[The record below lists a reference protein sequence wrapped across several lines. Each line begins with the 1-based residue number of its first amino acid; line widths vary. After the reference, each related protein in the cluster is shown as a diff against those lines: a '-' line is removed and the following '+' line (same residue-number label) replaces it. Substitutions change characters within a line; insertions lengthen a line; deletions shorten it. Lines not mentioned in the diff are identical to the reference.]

1 MQKTVVGIIDIG
13 SSSIKMNIY
22 ELFEDHYV
30 ILESL
35 RQHVRLGN
43 DSFYEG
49 KISRKTINEC
59 IAILNRYKKLC
70 KDYNTK
76 YIKTVATTA
85 VREAENSDIF
95 IDSIYRHTDLEIELL
110 GVQNESEYIFSAI
123 MNILNKKKITHE
135 NENWAIVEISA
146 GNIEITLLEGNCILY
161 SRSLPV
167 GFLKIMQIYRKMFE
181 YSEENFFN
189 FYTVMI
195 TNELKNFKRSM
206 PIIKINK
213 LYVVGTEFSLL
224 PLIINASESDLPA
237 ITKLNFNKFYS
248 KIKDYTEEQ
257 LFHKIKISHDL
268 TESFIPALHLFTI
281 IFDFFKCNNFIIPK
295 ISLTDGIVNYIYY
308 VQEEKDYYVK
318 LEKQLKINAINIGRS
333 LKFDEKHAVKVMD
346 IAVKLFNETREIH
359 RLGELEKCYLIVASL
374 LHDIG
379 SSISYR
385 SHHKHTLYIIKAL
398 NFFSLNSNQINI
410 IANIAR
416 YHRKSSPKNSHPDYT
431 ALSLHDKM
439 IVLKLSSILRIADS
453 LDNTHLQL
461 INEINIETAGNYLL
475 IISSVKDNYLSE
487 FFSFEYKKQLFE
499 EIFGLHLEIKK
510 VIK

>member
-1 MQKTVVGIIDIG
+1 
-13 SSSIKMNIY
+13 MNIY
-22 ELFEDHYV
+22 ELFDDHYV
-30 ILESL
+30 VLESL

-59 IAILNRYKKLC
+59 ITILNRYKKLC

-85 VREAENSDIF
+85 VREAVNLDIF

-110 GVQNESEYIFSAI
+110 GVQNESEYIYSAI
-123 MNILNKKKITHE
+123 MNILNKKNINYD
-135 NENWAIVEISA
+135 NENWAIVEIGA

-161 SRSLPV
+161 SRSLPL
-167 GFLKIMQIYRKMFE
+167 GILKITQIYRKLFE
-181 YSEENFFN
+181 YSEENFLN
-189 FYTVMI
+189 FYTVLI
-195 TNELKNFKRSM
+195 TNELKNFKRNM
-206 PIIKINK
+206 PLVKINK

-224 PLIINASESDLPA
+224 PSIIKSSDSELTS

-268 TESFIPALHLFTI
+268 TESFIPALHLFTK
-281 IFDFFKCNNFIIPK
+281 IFEFFKCNDFIIPK

-308 VQEEKDYYVK
+308 VQEEKDFYIK

-333 LKFDEKHAVKVMD
+333 LKFDEKHAVKVME
-346 IAVKLFNETREIH
+346 IAVKLFNETKKIH
-359 RLGELEKCYLIVASL
+359 RLGELEKCFLIVSSL

-416 YHRKSSPKNSHPDYT
+416 YHRKSSPKSSHPDYMQ
-431 ALSLHDKM
+431 LSLYDRM

-461 INEINIETAGNYLL
+461 INDIKIETEGNNLL
-475 IISSVKDNYLSE
+475 IIAGVKDNYLSE
-487 FFSFEYKKQLFE
+487 FFSFEYKKELFE
-499 EIFGLHLEIKK
+499 DIFGLQLDIKK